1 MLQIDCYS
9 LSTSWKGYVMSVDH
23 HVQIDLQTLI
33 SLVKEVEREDPIDY
47 GSLPI
52 DENELRQACCAG
64 ALNVLQSAALFE
76 AEDVL
81 YVLLCSMAKL
91 LEENVLLHTQNLER
105 GQQIG
110 NVMVKQILE
119 RARRI

>member
-1 MLQIDCYS
+1 M
-9 LSTSWKGYVMSVDH
+9 GADH
-23 HVQIDLQTLI
+23 HVQIDLKTLI
-33 SLVKEVEREDPIDY
+33 SLVQEVEKEDPIDY

-64 ALNVLQSAALFE
+64 ALNILQSASLFE

-91 LEENVLLHTQNLER
+91 LEENVMLHAQNLER
-105 GQQIG
+105 GEQVR
-110 NVMVKQILE
+110 NYMVKQILE
-119 RARRI
+119 KARRK

>member
-1 MLQIDCYS
+1 M
-9 LSTSWKGYVMSVDH
+9 GVDH
-23 HVQIDLQTLI
+23 HIQIALQTLI
-33 SLVKEVEREDPIDY
+33 SLVQEVEKEDPIDY

-64 ALNVLQSAALFE
+64 ALNILQSAALFE

-91 LEENVLLHTQNLER
+91 LEENVMLHAQNLER
-105 GQQIG
+105 GEQVR
-110 NVMVKQILE
+110 NYMVKQILDKAK
-119 RARRI
+119 RK

>member
-1 MLQIDCYS
+1 M
-9 LSTSWKGYVMSVDH
+9 GVDH
-23 HVQIDLQTLI
+23 HIQIDLQTLI
-33 SLVKEVEREDPIDY
+33 SLVQEVEKEDPIDY

-64 ALNVLQSAALFE
+64 ALNILQSAALFE

-91 LEENVLLHTQNLER
+91 LEENVMLHAQNLER
-105 GQQIG
+105 GEQVR
-110 NVMVKQILE
+110 NYMVKQILDKAK
-119 RARRI
+119 RK